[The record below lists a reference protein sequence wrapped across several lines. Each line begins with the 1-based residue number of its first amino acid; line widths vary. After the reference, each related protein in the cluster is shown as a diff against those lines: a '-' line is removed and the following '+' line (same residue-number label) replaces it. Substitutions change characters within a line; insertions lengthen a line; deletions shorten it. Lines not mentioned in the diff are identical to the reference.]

1 MFVYP
6 RENDWEVWKR
16 KTPPATPDSHAALH
30 MVEDSCALEPLVSRF
45 KTQTQA
51 PAALLGFLISQLH
64 KNELRCVC
72 VVSPPPRPGTELLES
87 LTLSL
92 VSKEAHANCSWS
104 DSPCFSFPF
113 VCFLFPFLSSPLIFN
128 TSLHCSEGCLFFRG
142 LACLIGVRAK
152 KASSGVSRAS

>member
-30 MVEDSCALEPLVSRF
+30 MVEDSCALEPLVSPF
-45 KTQTQA
+45 KTQA

-64 KNELRCVC
+64 KNELR
-72 VVSPPPRPGTELLES
+72 PPPLPPGTELLES

-152 KASSGVSRAS
+152 KGQLGVSRAS